1 MTKKINKIKQIF
13 CLNKNKSHSK
23 DHNYSTVNS
32 NDFDAQ
38 KYITKKL
45 KKYKFKHLKKI
56 KISAQTKPSIE

>member
-45 KKYKFKHLKKI
+45 KIYKFKHLKKS
-56 KISAQTKPSIE
+56 KSPLKPT